1 MSDKTL
7 LKNFLKHLSC
17 FCVYGGQKTTWGS
30 QLPPF
35 TMWVSE
41 WNSERQ
47 AGQQAFYSL
56 SPLSAHKH
64 YLCCHLC
71 QRDYSHPENR
81 ERKGVMA
88 TGSVLTLHICHS
100 CHSSARV
107 PSSQERRLG
116 LLVQD
121 GGTKRKRSQGSN
133 AHSGE
138 HWLRHASQ
146 PCLRPSPPG
155 Q

>member
-1 MSDKTL
+1 M
-7 LKNFLKHLSC
+7 
-17 FCVYGGQKTTWGS
+17 YGGQKTTWGS
-30 QLPPF
+30 QLSPF

-41 WNSERQ
+41 WNSEHQ
-47 AGQQAFYSL
+47 AGQQAL
-56 SPLSAHKH
+56 LLTEPLCLPTNTIFAA
-64 YLCCHLC
+64 YLC
-71 QRDYSHPENR
+71 QRDCSYPENR

-88 TGSVLTLHICHS
+88 TGSVLILHICHS
-100 CHSSARV
+100 CHSLARV
-107 PSSQERRLG
+107 PTSQDRRLG

-138 HWLRHASQ
+138 YWLRHASQ
-146 PCLRPSPPG
+146 PCVRTSLPG